1 MLVHELQRR
10 NGCEVMVKE
19 FSSEPV
25 YTIGVA
31 ADRLNISVHSLR
43 QYEREGLILTHKTP
57 TGRRLYSDLELEK
70 IRCIKEMIQEQG
82 LNFEGIRRLMSL
94 IPCWKLRDCKKEVKE
109 ACYPFKDKTRPCWSS
124 EQKCAHPLPD
134 CRDCPVYRKM
144 VHCDDLKSFIYLD

>member
-1 MLVHELQRR
+1 MLAHELQKR

-19 FSSEPV
+19 FSSDPV

-31 ADRLNISVHSLR
+31 ADILNMSVHSLR
-43 QYEREGLILTHKTP
+43 QYEREGLILTYKTS

-94 IPCWKLRDCKKEVKE
+94 IPCWKLRNCKKEIKE
-109 ACYPFKDKTRPCWSS
+109 ACYLYKDKTRPCWSS

-134 CRDCPVYRKM
+134 CRDCPVYQKM
-144 VHCDDLKSFIYLD
+144 VHCDDIKAFIYQD